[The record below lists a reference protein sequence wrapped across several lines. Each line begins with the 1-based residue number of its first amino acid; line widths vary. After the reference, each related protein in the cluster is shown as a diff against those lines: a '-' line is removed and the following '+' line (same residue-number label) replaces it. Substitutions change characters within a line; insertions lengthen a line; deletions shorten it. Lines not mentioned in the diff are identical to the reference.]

1 MPNRRTLLKGMAA
14 SAGFT
19 LLPFGTNVS
28 AVAHEPSPEMVFD
41 DPAAPVLGNP
51 DGDVT
56 VVEYFDVQCG
66 YCKRDYPMMRDV
78 VARDGGVK
86 LVMKDWPI
94 FGPVSVFAAQA
105 MQAAA
110 ELGEYET
117 ALDALMRSQG
127 RLSHE
132 QIEGILTGAGL
143 DMGSLTTAVVR
154 NEKKI
159 SDLLD
164 RNYHQAEAFQFVGT
178 PSFVIG
184 KTIYP
189 GVLNKSLLE
198 EAIAKARRET

>member
-143 DMGSLTTAVVR
+143 DLIWARSRQPWFETKRKFRICSIAITTRQKPSSSLAR
-154 NEKKI
+154 HLSSLARPSI
-159 SDLLD
+159 P
-164 RNYHQAEAFQFVGT
+164 AF
-178 PSFVIG
+178 
-184 KTIYP
+184 
-189 GVLNKSLLE
+189 
-198 EAIAKARRET
+198 